1 MGENSWKKEGTAN
14 MRNKKGEWHQS
25 RDVSHVNWVYWR
37 EKQLESDLY
46 SHVEYDYM

>member
-1 MGENSWKKEGTAN
+1 

-46 SHVEYDYM
+46 SHVEYDYMQLNNKSI